1 MPAGTLYSLL
11 AGHTTVSDAVR
22 HAAVDGDT
30 AIARRAMEP
39 LAAAL
44 TGPAPAT

>member
-1 MPAGTLYSLL
+1 MSAGTLYSLL
-11 AGHTTVSDAVR
+11 TGQTTVTDAVR

-30 AIARRAMEP
+30 GIARRALEP

-44 TGPAPAT
+44 AKPTPAI

>member
-11 AGHTTVSDAVR
+11 AGQTTVTGAVGDST
-22 HAAVDGDT
+22 VDGDT
-30 AIARRAMEP
+30 EIARRALEP

-44 TGPAPAT
+44 TRPAPGV